1 MKKKVILNLALL
13 VLLFMVLPGTS
24 LAKVPSYDP
33 VSRYY
38 SKNSDAV
45 PAWIKTLLWSNTVSV
60 ADFPGATDE
69 ERFNK
74 AQEALLKMGGGIV
87 YFPARTYTFS
97 NDIVL
102 KSNVIIRGADP
113 VGITDAKNDQYDLL
127 TRFEFPTYKPS
138 LEGNGTT
145 NQTAFKGILLDRPAT
160 AGNCGVVNVAIN
172 SGHISMPGGG
182 PDHEAGANRLIF
194 GCIIRNA
201 AGINKGVPDVSIGQ
215 HAWQRFPGGQSA
227 VSVYGSNLFVANN
240 RVPRS
245 GENNFLQKGYI
256 LLDRNKNPF
265 PVEIGVMFD
274 YDNRAGLVVNSYAL
288 GGGGHNPPDG
298 TPETHPWGFRKG
310 IVIRDNYVF
319 CSGRGAIEFAGDGV
333 ICSFNVIRYPPDLLL
348 WTHTGTQ
355 ISTGSATN
363 GNRAVQMRGWRWTV
377 EGNDYEVYRNR
388 TPESNVYINDGE
400 GLMHEDHVN
409 STVKD
414 SKLINNKGNAYI
426 SIYACGDIDGLLV
439 KGNNIQPK
447 GPGTDKR
454 ISSIFIVA
462 DHTSYGKRFP
472 CRNVSVID
480 NITCGSGIRI
490 SGSPASNNI
499 VKGNHNIGEQGKL
512 INNAEAELSN
522 NENYEVI
529 TIDMT
534 QPQKPAPRPA
544 GR

>member
-1 MKKKVILNLALL
+1 MKKIAILSPLLLAFLLL
-13 VLLFMVLPGTS
+13 VVSGTT
-24 LAKVPSYDP
+24 LVKAPVNDP
-33 VSRYY
+33 VSHHY
-38 SKNSDAV
+38 SKIHDAV
-45 PAWIKTLLWSNTVSV
+45 PAWVRSLLWSSV
-60 ADFPGATDE
+60 MSIDDFPGSTAD
-69 ERFNK
+69 ERFEK
-74 AQEALLKMGGGIV
+74 AQAAVLTRGGGVV
-87 YFPARTYTFS
+87 YFPAGTYIFFK
-97 NDIVL
+97 DVLL
-102 KSNVIIRGADP
+102 KSNVIIRGVDP
-113 VGITDAKNDQYDLL
+113 VGVTDARNDKYDLL
-127 TRFEFPTYKPS
+127 TKFEFPRYKPS
-138 LEGNGTT
+138 MEGDGTP
-145 NQTAFKGILLDRPAT
+145 NQTAFKGILLDEPAT
-160 AGNCGVVNVAIN
+160 AGNCGVVNVDIN

-182 PDHEAGANRLIF
+182 SDHSAGANRLVF

-201 AGINKGVPDVSIGQ
+201 AGAKKGIPDVSIGQ
-215 HAWQRFPGGQSA
+215 HAWQRFPGNQSA
-227 VSVYGSNLFVANN
+227 VSVFGSNLLVANN
-240 RVPRS
+240 RLPHS
-245 GENNFLQKGYI
+245 GENNFLQKGYV
-256 LLDRNKNPF
+256 LLDRNKKQF
-265 PVEIGVMFD
+265 SVEEGVMFD
-274 YDNRAGLVVNSYAL
+274 YDNREGLVVNSYAL

-310 IVIRDNYVF
+310 IIIRDNYVF
-319 CSGRGAIEFAGDGV
+319 CSGRGAIEFSGDGV

-388 TPESNVYINDGE
+388 TPEAKVYINDGE

-414 SKLINNKGNAYI
+414 SKLINNKGNSYI
-426 SIYACGDIDGLLV
+426 SIFACGDIDGLLV

-447 GPGTDKR
+447 GPGTDIG

-499 VKGNHNIGEQGKL
+499 VKGNKNLGKQGRL
-512 INNAEAELSN
+512 INNAEAQLDN

-529 TIDMT
+529 TKDMT
-534 QPQKPAPRPA
+534 QPLKPATRPA